1 MKERV
6 TEERGERGGSCN
18 LHTLIKLLFR
28 SLALHVR
35 APSAPPTR
43 PHIRSLCLSA
53 VTSVLFPKRSWN
65 FKKTEG
71 LQLPSPRSQRPTHTH
86 TQCPPS
92 CSVSASLL
100 SFSSSCSPVLSFL
113 YNFPSHLP
121 PYLFVH
127 SFIHFILF
135 SVSRLHLQS
144 VSLLPVEPVYL
155 GSPFLS
161 SYHLL
166 SYLFFSLK
174 PNFFLILLPKCSLC
188 RICSI

>member
-1 MKERV
+1 MSELPQHLPPGLTYVLSVFQQLPLILFCFQKEAETLKKQRDC
-6 TEERGERGGSCN
+6 SF
-18 LHTLIKLLFR
+18 LHL
-28 SLALHVR
+28 
-35 APSAPPTR
+35 APSAP
-43 PHIRSLCLSA
+43 
-53 VTSVLFPKRSWN
+53 
-65 FKKTEG
+65 
-71 LQLPSPRSQRPTHTH
+71 HTH

-100 SFSSSCSPVLSFL
+100 SSSSSCSPVLSFL

-161 SYHLL
+161 SHHLL

-188 RICSI
+188 RISSI